1 MKVATWNVNDVVKRL
16 PLLLEWLAEA
26 RPDVVA
32 LQETKA
38 TDAEFPRAAIEAAG
52 YGALVAGSRPWNGV
66 ALLAKEAEPVE
77 IRRNL
82 PGDAADTQRR
92 YLEAAVA
99 GVIVS
104 SIYLPNGNPQPG
116 PKFAY
121 KLAWFERLL
130 EHAALLMSSGH
141 PVLLAGDFNV
151 VPTDADIY
159 APATWLDNALLQPEP
174 RDAFARL
181 LAQGWIDT
189 VRHQHPTERIY
200 TFWDYRRNRWAR
212 DAGLR
217 IDHLLASPAMASRL
231 RDAGVD
237 RALRGKEGASD
248 HAPAW
253 ATFDAANRSR
263 AASLKAP
270 RRPARPHPSS

>member
-1 MKVATWNVNDVVKRL
+1 MKLATWNVNDVVKRL
-16 PLLLEWLAEA
+16 PLLLEWLDEA
-26 RPDVVA
+26 KPDVVA

-66 ALLAKEAEPVE
+66 ALLARGAEPVE
-77 IRRNL
+77 IRRAL

-130 EHAALLMSSGH
+130 AHAALLMSSGH
-141 PVLLAGDFNV
+141 PVVLAGDFNV

-159 APATWLDNALLQPEP
+159 SPASWLDNALLQTEP

-181 LAQGWIDT
+181 LAQGWVDT
-189 VRHQHPTERIY
+189 IRVRHPAERLY
-200 TFWDYRRNRWAR
+200 TFWDYRRNRWQR

-217 IDHLLASPAMASRL
+217 IDHLLASPAMAERL

-237 RALRGKEGASD
+237 RELRGKQGASD

-253 ATFDAANRSR
+253 ATFDVARRRGAPPRSR
-263 AASLKAP
+263 IEV
-270 RRPARPHPSS
+270 RPPERLH

>member
-1 MKVATWNVNDVVKRL
+1 MKLATWNVNDVVKRL
-16 PLLLEWLAEA
+16 PLILEWLAEA

-38 TDAEFPRAAIEAAG
+38 TDAAFPRAAFAAAG
-52 YGALVAGSRPWNGV
+52 YGALIAGSRPWNGV
-66 ALLAKEAEPVE
+66 ALLAKGAEPVE
-77 IRRNL
+77 IRRAL
-82 PGDAADTQRR
+82 PGDSADTQRR

-104 SIYLPNGNPQPG
+104 SIYLPNGNPRPG

-121 KLAWFERLL
+121 KMAWFERLL
-130 EHAALLMSSGH
+130 AHAAVLMNSGH
-141 PVLLAGDFNV
+141 PVVLAGDFNV

-159 APATWLDNALLQPEP
+159 STASWLDNALLQPEP
-174 RDAFARL
+174 RAAFARL
-181 LAQGWIDT
+181 FAQGWVDAIRD
-189 VRHQHPTERIY
+189 RHPNERIY

-217 IDHLLASPAMASRL
+217 IDHLLLSPALAKRL
-231 RDAGVD
+231 READVD
-237 RALRGKEGASD
+237 RAVRGKEGASD

-253 ATFDAANRSR
+253 ASFGDAVSSARASR
-263 AASLKAP
+263 AGS
-270 RRPARPHPSS
+270 RARH